1 MKIPSSE
8 KIAVTYVFEG
18 VEEYVVTHNALR
30 GKYMLYKIIDGDYQK
45 LKIADTPIEFDKI
58 VEEDWSEI

>member
-30 GKYMLYKIIDGDYQK
+30 GKYMLYKIIDGDHQK
-45 LKIADTPIEFDKI
+45 MRTADTPVEFDEV
-58 VEEDWSEI
+58 VEKDRSK